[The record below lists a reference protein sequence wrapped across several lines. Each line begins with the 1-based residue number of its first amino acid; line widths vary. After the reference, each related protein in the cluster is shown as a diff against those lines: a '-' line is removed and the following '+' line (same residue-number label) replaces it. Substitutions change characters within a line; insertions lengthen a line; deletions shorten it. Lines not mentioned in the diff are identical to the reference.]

1 MKSMRRRMVYQ
12 MRKVMWEFRNEN
24 LDQMKRDSSYYS
36 EVGVAFVRDRDDSGH
51 QFSGIPKKVD
61 VLSELIRNDPSL
73 CKTCGFGESFH
84 SADMNGV
91 LVCDYLLS
99 RAYRIGFLNGR
110 KLFFEGFLSDSLFLE
125 ASKKRSWRS
134 EVQSRTVKRKGK
146 QRSVSEVVHSLQ
158 E

>member
-1 MKSMRRRMVYQ
+1 M
-12 MRKVMWEFRNEN
+12 
-24 LDQMKRDSSYYS
+24 
-36 EVGVAFVRDRDDSGH
+36 
-51 QFSGIPKKVD
+51 
-61 VLSELIRNDPSL
+61 LSELMRNDPSL

-110 KLFFEGFLSDSLFLE
+110 KLFFEGFLSDSLFRE